1 MDIFVLLEFLGGL
14 ALFLYGMK
22 EMGDGL
28 ESAAGDRLESVIS
41 RFCSKTWKGVL
52 IGATATAAVQSSSA
66 VTVMVIGF
74 VNSGIMKLSEA
85 VGVIMGA
92 NLGTTVTS
100 WILSLTGIEGD
111 NLLVRLLKPSSLAP
125 VLVLVGVIIIMRK
138 KHREHRSLGV
148 IFAGLGILFFGMEI
162 MSTAVEPLTENPE
175 FASILTIFESPFA
188 GLLAGLVLTA
198 IVQSSSAA
206 VGILQALAI
215 GGSVS
220 YAAAIPIVMGQN
232 IGTCVTALLSSI
244 GASKNA
250 KRAAFVHLY
259 FNVIGTVILL
269 AAFYLIKS
277 FLTTDFYSSPA
288 TAAPIALIHTL
299 FNLIST
305 VILLPFSQLL
315 QRLAELTV
323 RED

>member
-1 MDIFVLLEFLGGL
+1 MDIFVLLDFFGGL

-28 ESAAGDRLESVIS
+28 ESAAGDRLEGIIS
-41 RFCSKTWKGVL
+41 RFCSKPWKGVL
-52 IGATATAAVQSSSA
+52 VGAIATAAVQSSSA
-66 VTVMVIGF
+66 ITVMVIGF
-74 VNSGIMKLSEA
+74 VNSGIMKLSDA

-92 NLGTTVTS
+92 NLGTTITS

-111 NLLVRLLKPSSLAP
+111 NLLVRLLMPSSLAP

-138 KHREHRSLGV
+138 KHRDHRSLGV

-162 MSTAVEPLTENPE
+162 MSSAVEPIADNPE
-175 FASILTIFESPFA
+175 FASVLTLFESPIA
-188 GLLAGLVLTA
+188 GLLAGVVLTA
-198 IVQSSSAA
+198 IVQSSSAS

-215 GGSVS
+215 GGRVS
-220 YAAAIPIVMGQN
+220 YGLAIPIVMGQN

-244 GASKNA
+244 GTSKNA

-259 FNVIGTVILL
+259 FNVIGTAVLL
-269 AAFYLIKS
+269 TAFYALKRLLELDLHS
-277 FLTTDFYSSPA
+277 TPA
-288 TAAPIALIHTL
+288 TAASIALIHTA

-305 VILLPFSQLL
+305 LILLPFASLL
-315 QRLAELTV
+315 RRLAELTV
-323 RED
+323 KD